1 MNFLLTKSLKQLLTL
16 TTTILVIAS
25 CTGGDGGGT
34 VYSGGG
40 YGGGTGSGTGGSSTY
55 GSYMSPNETVDQ
67 FVSALNTTDG
77 TYIDPSVVMLYE
89 NETFRSATPGE
100 EQWFVIYDSKFNEYK
115 SVSLQYV
122 RSIVYYDYYSNSTA
136 LATEF
141 RDIESTDIFNGDLN
155 GDFFGDNYEVSDD
168 IGGGIYQGRNSGML
182 YDDEEDTEDVILEMK
197 DSEVKKFAE
206 SASKISYLYKVDLP
220 TAMSIY
226 TLGVK
231 SKNLIKK
238 GELTLEDQLSLA
250 SDLEKMTGKNA
261 QEILGSLS
269 SVEKRDTLL
278 KDVAKKLG
286 TTEDSLQNRILP
298 DFFGLSL

>member
-1 MNFLLTKSLKQLLTL
+1 MKFFTKQTLKQLLAVS
-16 TTTILVIAS
+16 TTALLITS
-25 CTGGDGGGT
+25 CGGGGGGT
-34 VYSGGG
+34 
-40 YGGGTGSGTGGSSTY
+40 STY

-89 NETFRSATPGE
+89 NETLRSATPGE
-100 EQWFVIYDSKFNEYK
+100 EQWFVIFDSKFNEYK

-141 RDIESTDIFNGDLN
+141 RDIEATDILNGDLN
-155 GDFFGDNYEVSDD
+155 GDFFGDNYEVADN
-168 IGGGIYQGRNSGML
+168 IGGGLYQGRNSGML

-231 SKNLIKK
+231 SKSLIKK

-250 SDLEKMTGKNA
+250 GDLEKLTGKNA
-261 QEILGSLS
+261 QELLSSLS
-269 SVEKRDTLL
+269 NAEKRDDLL